1 MQYEDVPVVDF
12 RQSLEPKKDY
22 LIACLLKQELGQ
34 DLELFCKNEKETFFE
49 LKAIELKDWMQVF

>member
-1 MQYEDVPVVDF
+1 MQYEDVPVDDF

-34 DLELFCKNEKETFFE
+34 DLELFYKNEK
-49 LKAIELKDWMQVF
+49 